1 MAEMI
6 ESFEVKEGMVGS
18 VEMTG
23 VVEKV
28 EIVAGMVERLEILAG
43 MVEIVGVIV
52 EKMERARIMIT
63 TD

>member
-28 EIVAGMVERLEILAG
+28 EIVERCEILAG